1 MNLRVSVLC
10 EYLARVEGGEEAEA
24 DGALLRSIDGLVQQ
38 LPLVLASL
46 EGGGRGSSSS
56 SSSDD
61 ADSPHGRT
69 PLPEGGNFNCSVICS
84 TEGAQKKRFC
94 CDSIF
99 SCNRRLRESFS
110 VVALKKFF
118 NFVEKHIAP

>member
-38 LPLVLASL
+38 LLLVLASL

-69 PLPEGGNFNCSVICS
+69 PLREIENEYDDAMLLAYLAAVAKTARAVHVYSEKFRNACESWKGDPH
-84 TEGAQKKRFC
+84 
-94 CDSIF
+94 
-99 SCNRRLRESFS
+99 RRSLY
-110 VVALKKFF
+110 
-118 NFVEKHIAP
+118 

>member
-24 DGALLRSIDGLVQQ
+24 DGALLRSIDGLVRQ

-69 PLPEGGNFNCSVICS
+69 PLREIENEYDDAMLLAYLAAVAKTARAVHVYSEKFRNACESWKGDPH
-84 TEGAQKKRFC
+84 
-94 CDSIF
+94 
-99 SCNRRLRESFS
+99 RRSLY
-110 VVALKKFF
+110 
-118 NFVEKHIAP
+118 